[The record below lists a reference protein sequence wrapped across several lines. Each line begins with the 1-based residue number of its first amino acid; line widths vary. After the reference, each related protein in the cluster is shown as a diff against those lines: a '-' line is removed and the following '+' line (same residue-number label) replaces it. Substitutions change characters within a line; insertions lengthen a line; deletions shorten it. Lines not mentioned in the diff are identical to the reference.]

1 MPGASGLT
9 AKSAAAR
16 SFISPFPYLT
26 TSALLAALRRPPL
39 AAQDAARYE
48 ARQAETPRPLCFT
61 LHSQSFHHGLIVS
74 VTDFRYQRRCEFPS
88 NFRTEGHVMASS
100 SAGLTEAVLYDALV
114 NYLVSMARTVEGAMN
129 RALDAL
135 ISHDSSR
142 TSALP
147 SEVFLLEPRINEME
161 IVIDEHAIRL
171 LRRGSFSDDEMRLIV
186 AALKITNDLE
196 RIGDLAVNL
205 AQGAVTLREMP
216 DARLPEEL
224 APMAIAVRAMVSKS
238 LGALIFRNV
247 EMATQVLE
255 SDDVV
260 DQYRDRIFE
269 NLLAGMTQQATF
281 VSPGLQFILATR
293 HLERIADHA
302 TNIAEDIIFWVRGLD
317 VRHGRGLSLRPE
329 RSEGQSDSEFA
340 DQAAEG
346 AGTFASPETTDVIE
360 NSHAFDASVTPA
372 CDTERA

>member
-1 MPGASGLT
+1 VGLPT
-9 AKSAAAR
+9 LR
-16 SFISPFPYLT
+16 SERGP
-26 TSALLAALRRPPL
+26 
-39 AAQDAARYE
+39 
-48 ARQAETPRPLCFT
+48 
-61 LHSQSFHHGLIVS
+61 
-74 VTDFRYQRRCEFPS
+74 
-88 NFRTEGHVMASS
+88 MASA
-100 SAGLTEAVLYDALV
+100 AGLTEVVLYDTLV

-135 ISHDSSR
+135 VSLESPR
-142 TSALP
+142 TAILP
-147 SEVFLLEPRINEME
+147 GEVFLLEPRINEME

-171 LRRGSFSDDEMRLIV
+171 LRRGSFTDDEMRLIV

-205 AQGAVTLREMP
+205 AERVVSLREMSG
-216 DARLPEEL
+216 AQVPEEL
-224 APMAIAVRAMVSKS
+224 VPMASAVRTMVSKS

-247 EMATQVLE
+247 EMATNVLE

-269 NLLAGMTQQATF
+269 QLLLRMTQEPAL

-317 VRHGRGLSLRPE
+317 VRHGRGLTTPAEPAARAGEDGANITQNSYSFH
-329 RSEGQSDSEFA
+329 SE
-340 DQAAEG
+340 
-346 AGTFASPETTDVIE
+346 
-360 NSHAFDASVTPA
+360 VTPVGE
-372 CDTERA
+372 TERA

>member
-1 MPGASGLT
+1 
-9 AKSAAAR
+9 
-16 SFISPFPYLT
+16 
-26 TSALLAALRRPPL
+26 
-39 AAQDAARYE
+39 
-48 ARQAETPRPLCFT
+48 
-61 LHSQSFHHGLIVS
+61 
-74 VTDFRYQRRCEFPS
+74 
-88 NFRTEGHVMASS
+88 MAST
-100 SAGLTEAVLYDALV
+100 AGLTEAVLYDTLV

-129 RALDAL
+129 RALDAIVSL
-135 ISHDSSR
+135 ESAR

-171 LRRGSFSDDEMRLIV
+171 LRRGCFSDDEMRLIV

-196 RIGDLAVNL
+196 RIGDIAVNL
-205 AQGAVTLREMP
+205 AERVVSLREMQG
-216 DARLPEEL
+216 AQVPEEL
-224 APMAIAVRAMVSKS
+224 APMASAVRAMVSKS

-269 NLLAGMTQQATF
+269 QLLQRMTKEPTL

-317 VRHGRGLSLRPE
+317 VRHGRGLVVRPAQA
-329 RSEGQSDSEFA
+329 GQAEATSAGDSA
-340 DQAAEG
+340 I
-346 AGTFASPETTDVIE
+346 TE
-360 NSHAFDASVTPA
+360 NSHVLDSHVTPA
-372 CDTERA
+372 CETERA

>member
-1 MPGASGLT
+1 
-9 AKSAAAR
+9 
-16 SFISPFPYLT
+16 
-26 TSALLAALRRPPL
+26 
-39 AAQDAARYE
+39 
-48 ARQAETPRPLCFT
+48 
-61 LHSQSFHHGLIVS
+61 
-74 VTDFRYQRRCEFPS
+74 
-88 NFRTEGHVMASS
+88 MASTG
-100 SAGLTEAVLYDALV
+100 AGLTEAVLYDALV

-135 ISHDSSR
+135 TSLDSAR

-147 SEVFLLEPRINEME
+147 GEVFLLEPRINEME

-205 AQGAVTLREMP
+205 AQGAVSLREMP
-216 DARLPEEL
+216 GARIPEEL
-224 APMAIAVRAMVSKS
+224 APMALAVRAMVSKS

-255 SDDVV
+255 ADDVV

-269 NLLAGMTQQATF
+269 KLLATMTQQATF
-281 VSPGLQFILATR
+281 VSSGMQFILATR

-317 VRHGRGLSLRPE
+317 VRHGRGLTMRPD
-329 RSEGQSDSEFA
+329 RAEGQSNSGIASEVPG
-340 DQAAEG
+340 DGAACG
-346 AGTFASPETTDVIE
+346 SGETAAVIK
-360 NSHAFDASVTPA
+360 NSHALDAGVTPA

>member
-1 MPGASGLT
+1 
-9 AKSAAAR
+9 
-16 SFISPFPYLT
+16 
-26 TSALLAALRRPPL
+26 
-39 AAQDAARYE
+39 
-48 ARQAETPRPLCFT
+48 
-61 LHSQSFHHGLIVS
+61 
-74 VTDFRYQRRCEFPS
+74 
-88 NFRTEGHVMASS
+88 MAST
-100 SAGLTEAVLYDALV
+100 AGLTEAVLYDTLV

-129 RALDAL
+129 RALDAIVSL
-135 ISHDSSR
+135 ESAR

-196 RIGDLAVNL
+196 RIGDIAVNL
-205 AQGAVTLREMP
+205 AERVVSLREMQG
-216 DARLPEEL
+216 AQVPEEL
-224 APMAIAVRAMVSKS
+224 APMACAVRAMVSKS

-269 NLLAGMTQQATF
+269 QLLQRMTKEPTL

-317 VRHGRGLSLRPE
+317 VRHGRGLDVRPE
-329 RSEGQSDSEFA
+329 QAGQ
-340 DQAAEG
+340 G
-346 AGTFASPETTDVIE
+346 ETTSAGDSVITE
-360 NSHAFDASVTPA
+360 NSHVLHSDVTPA
-372 CDTERA
+372 CETERA

>member
-1 MPGASGLT
+1 
-9 AKSAAAR
+9 
-16 SFISPFPYLT
+16 
-26 TSALLAALRRPPL
+26 
-39 AAQDAARYE
+39 
-48 ARQAETPRPLCFT
+48 
-61 LHSQSFHHGLIVS
+61 
-74 VTDFRYQRRCEFPS
+74 
-88 NFRTEGHVMASS
+88 MASTT
-100 SAGLTEAVLYDALV
+100 AGLTEAVLYDALV

-135 ISHDSSR
+135 TSLDSAR

-147 SEVFLLEPRINEME
+147 GEVFLLEPRINEME

-205 AQGAVTLREMP
+205 AQGAVSLREMP
-216 DARLPEEL
+216 GARIPEEL
-224 APMAIAVRAMVSKS
+224 APMALAVRAMVSKS

-269 NLLAGMTQQATF
+269 NLLASMTQQATL
-281 VSPGLQFILATR
+281 VSSGMQFILATR

-317 VRHGRGLSLRPE
+317 VRHGRGLTMRPD
-329 RSEGQSDSEFA
+329 RSESQAGSGIASETSGESLV
-340 DQAAEG
+340 AA
-346 AGTFASPETTDVIE
+346 APEAAAVIE

>member
-1 MPGASGLT
+1 
-9 AKSAAAR
+9 
-16 SFISPFPYLT
+16 
-26 TSALLAALRRPPL
+26 
-39 AAQDAARYE
+39 
-48 ARQAETPRPLCFT
+48 
-61 LHSQSFHHGLIVS
+61 
-74 VTDFRYQRRCEFPS
+74 
-88 NFRTEGHVMASS
+88 MASTT
-100 SAGLTEAVLYDALV
+100 AGLSEAVLYDALV
-114 NYLVSMARTVEGAMN
+114 NYLVSMARAVEGAMN

-135 ISHDSSR
+135 TSLDSER
-142 TSALP
+142 TSELP
-147 SEVFLLEPRINEME
+147 GEVFLLEPRINEME

-205 AQGAVTLREMP
+205 AQGVLSLREMP
-216 DARLPEEL
+216 GARIPEEL
-224 APMAIAVRAMVSKS
+224 APMAVAVRAMVSKS

-247 EMATQVLE
+247 EMAAQVLE

-269 NLLAGMTQQATF
+269 NLLASMNQQATLI
-281 VSPGLQFILATR
+281 SSGMQFILATR

-317 VRHGRGLSLRPE
+317 VRHGRGLTMRPE
-329 RSEGQSDSEFA
+329 GQASSGMFGEGVGE
-340 DQAAEG
+340 AAI
-346 AGTFASPETTDVIE
+346 ASPSTPAAVTE
-360 NSHAFDASVTPA
+360 NSHALDAGVTPA